1 MGQHYHHLSA
11 SERNFIQSHLNVK
24 RSCRWIADALGRSVA
39 SVSREVR
46 RSRSE
51 AGAYDAV
58 SAATD
63 ARARRRRGPVKLRD
77 GSALRGHVFRQIRKG
92 WSPQQI
98 SGRLK
103 QMPECEQVSHETI
116 YQAIYVLPRGELRK
130 EIIGLLRQGRKLRRQ
145 RSQGKDR
152 RGGLIGMVSIHERPE
167 HVLTREVFGDW
178 EGDFIK
184 GAANASA
191 IGTLVERKSRYT
203 ILAKMKNCGADAALS
218 GFEKGLNRVPSFM
231 CSTLTYDQG
240 KEMAR
245 HEELAKRLKIK
256 VYFCD
261 PHSPWQRPSNEN
273 MNGLIRQYLPKG
285 IDLSIYSQSDLNKI
299 AQSLNTRPRACL
311 GFQTPEEV
319 FNKEA
324 QKPRVA
330 LQI

>member
-24 RSCRWIADALGRSVA
+24 RSCRWIAGALGRSVSA
-39 SVSREVR
+39 VSREVR

-77 GSALRGHVFRQIRKG
+77 GSALRGHVFGQIRKG

-130 EIIGLLRQGRKLRRQ
+130 EIIGLLRQGRKLRRP

-178 EGDFIK
+178 ALRPTQGRLYQRRRK
-184 GAANASA
+184 RQRHRHAG
-191 IGTLVERKSRYT
+191 GTQKPLHDPGQ
-203 ILAKMKNCGADAALS
+203 N
-218 GFEKGLNRVPSFM
+218 
-231 CSTLTYDQG
+231 
-240 KEMAR
+240 
-245 HEELAKRLKIK
+245 EELRRGRGA
-256 VYFCD
+256 V
-261 PHSPWQRPSNEN
+261 
-273 MNGLIRQYLPKG
+273 GL
-285 IDLSIYSQSDLNKI
+285 
-299 AQSLNTRPRACL
+299 
-311 GFQTPEEV
+311 
-319 FNKEA
+319 
-324 QKPRVA
+324 
-330 LQI
+330 